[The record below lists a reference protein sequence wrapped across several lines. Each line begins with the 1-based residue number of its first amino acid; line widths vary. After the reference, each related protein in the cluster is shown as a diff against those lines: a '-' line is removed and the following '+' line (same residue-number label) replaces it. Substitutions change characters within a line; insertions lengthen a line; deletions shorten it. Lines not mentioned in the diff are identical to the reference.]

1 MSGEIEFNFP
11 ASEDAWEFELDM
23 LQMFEDGLI
32 EISGENDEGEPL
44 IRVTDKGR
52 RVYEAMRMD
61 EEDGD
66 K

>member
-1 MSGEIEFNFP
+1 MADEIEFNFP
-11 ASEDAWEFELDM
+11 ASDDAWEFELDM

-32 EISGENDEGEPL
+32 EIAGENEEGEPL

-52 RVYEAMRMD
+52 TVYEAMRMD
-61 EEDGD
+61 DEDGD

>member
-1 MSGEIEFNFP
+1 MADEIEFNFP
-11 ASEDAWEFELDM
+11 ADDKAWEFELDM

-32 EISGENDEGEPL
+32 EVAGEDENGEQL

-52 RVYEAMRMD
+52 RVYEAMQMD